1 MPKIS
6 VILAV
11 YNSEN
16 YLDTS
21 LPSIINQSFKDI
33 EIICIDDGS
42 TDNTKN
48 ILDSYA
54 KTDPRIIVI
63 NQENTKQGIA
73 RNNGLKY
80 AAGEYIIFFDSDDEM
95 MPDMLETLY
104 NKAKETDADL
114 VETNFISYYPD
125 DNKKVCYKLP
135 PDIKIPEG
143 KVFNWKTDTKW
154 IFQTE
159 LFPAWNKLVRRQ
171 LLLEHN
177 IRFLEKLP
185 CEDVNFTIQCRLY
198 ANKIVFINK
207 PFIKYNYRINS
218 SCRTIS
224 KSSFNIFKNLSSI
237 LQFLK
242 DTGNENILRENFYQF
257 CSESVTNNY
266 YTTPDRLKKFYDK
279 KCSRLLP
286 VKFYKIYKNRV
297 CGSTKFIQNIFS
309 ITNYLTPQK
318 KYKYLNILGLHFL
331 LYTK

>member
-1 MPKIS
+1 MYDQVDDQQVKPRRMGCHKGKHHPAKREKAQDACRIYPF
-6 VILAV
+6 LGDRA
-11 YNSEN
+11 
-16 YLDTS
+16 YLR
-21 LPSIINQSFKDI
+21 
-33 EIICIDDGS
+33 G
-42 TDNTKN
+42 
-48 ILDSYA
+48 
-54 KTDPRIIVI
+54 
-63 NQENTKQGIA
+63 KQGADIA
-73 RNNGLKY
+73 GVFILCPCKRFSDVLSPRM
-80 AAGEYIIFFDSDDEM
+80 IFTEC
-95 MPDMLETLY
+95 
-104 NKAKETDADL
+104 
-114 VETNFISYYPD
+114 SYYIF
-125 DNKKVCYKLP
+125 VLP
-135 PDIKIPEG
+135 YFGACILIQQ
-143 KVFNWKTDTKW
+143 VV
-154 IFQTE
+154 Q
-159 LFPAWNKLVRRQ
+159 V
-171 LLLEHN
+171 LLSYIGCCT